1 MEFNKRNRFTFEDD
15 LLGEQA
21 VNKFLVDF
29 LYEKFKEN
37 GYIID
42 FEVSRELNKQ
52 HAGSDTILTIKD
64 GKQIV
69 IDEKAAIHYAKTN
82 LKEKAMPTFAFEVSY
97 MHNGQLKEGWLT
109 NSKYSATQR
118 YLLCWLWVQVGTNK
132 SRLKY
137 DDIVQIEAMFF
148 EKSDIQ
154 KYIMDVV
161 TSDTNIEKFLSFAS
175 TKREALEQR
184 ILREALNSA
193 NESIGSKEYPKW
205 YLTGENILS
214 EQPLNILLYRNQLEK
229 LAKSHWLVTRKR
241 LIRLDKII

>member
-1 MEFNKRNRFTFEDD
+1 MDYSERTKFNFEDD

-29 LYEKFKEN
+29 LYEKFKEK

-42 FEVSRELNKQ
+42 FEVSRELKKQ
-52 HAGSDTILTIKD
+52 HAGSDTVLTLKN
-64 GKQIV
+64 GKKIV

-109 NSKYSATQR
+109 NKKYSETQR
-118 YLLCWLWVQVGTNK
+118 YLLCWLWVQAGTNK

-148 EKSDIQ
+148 EKTDIQ
-154 KYIMDVV
+154 EYIINIV
-161 TSDTNIEKFLSFAS
+161 TADTDIVKFHTVAS
-175 TKREALEQR
+175 AKREILEKQ
-184 ILREALNSA
+184 ILHGAFDSV
-193 NESIGSKEYPKW
+193 NESIGYKEYPKW
-205 YLTGENILS
+205 YLTGRNILS
-214 EQPLNILLYRNQLEK
+214 EQPLNIILYRNQLEA
-229 LAKSHWLVTRKR
+229 LATSHWLVTKTE
-241 LIRLDKII
+241 LIKLDKK

>member
-1 MEFNKRNRFTFEDD
+1 MEFNKRNRFNFKDD

-29 LYEKFKEN
+29 LYEKFKEK

-52 HAGSDTILTIKD
+52 HAGSDTILTLKN
-64 GKQIV
+64 GKKIV

-82 LKEKAMPTFAFEVSY
+82 LKEKAIPTFAFEVSY

-109 NSKYSATQR
+109 NPKYSATHR
-118 YLLCWLWVQVGTNK
+118 YLLCWLWVQAGTYK

-148 EKSDIQ
+148 EKADIQ
-154 KYIMDVV
+154 EYIINIV
-161 TSDTNIEKFLSFAS
+161 TADTDIVKFHTVAS
-175 TKREALEQR
+175 AKRESLDKQ
-184 ILREALNSA
+184 ILHGAFDSV
-193 NESIGSKEYPKW
+193 NESIGYKEYPKW
-205 YLTGENILS
+205 YLTGRNILS
-214 EQPLNILLYRNQLEK
+214 EQPLNIILYRNQLED
-229 LAKSHWLVTRKR
+229 LATSHWLVTRKE
-241 LIRLDKII
+241 LINLDKK

>member
-1 MEFNKRNRFTFEDD
+1 MEFNKRNRFNFEDD
-15 LLGEQA
+15 LLGEKA

-52 HAGSDTILTIKD
+52 HAGSDTILTLKD
-64 GKQIV
+64 GKKLV

-109 NSKYSATQR
+109 NTKYSATQR

-137 DDIVQIEAMFF
+137 DDIVQIEAMSF
-148 EKSDIQ
+148 EKTDIQ
-154 KYIMDVV
+154 EYIIKIVTAGTDV
-161 TSDTNIEKFLSFAS
+161 EKFHSLA
-175 TKREALEQR
+175 TAKRESLEKQILHGALD
-184 ILREALNSA
+184 SV
-193 NESIGSKEYPKW
+193 NESIGFNEYPKW
-205 YLTGENILS
+205 YLTGRNILS
-214 EQPLNILLYRNQLEK
+214 EQPLNIILYRNQLED
-229 LAKSHWLVTRKR
+229 LAKSHWLVTRKS
-241 LIRLDKII
+241 LLRLDKK

>member
-1 MEFNKRNRFTFEDD
+1 MDYSERTKYNFEDD

-29 LYEKFKEN
+29 LYEKFKEK

-42 FEVSRELNKQ
+42 FEVSRELKKQ
-52 HAGSDTILTIKD
+52 HAGSDTVLTLKN
-64 GKQIV
+64 GKKIV

-109 NSKYSATQR
+109 NKKYSATQR

-148 EKSDIQ
+148 EKTDIQ
-154 KYIMDVV
+154 EYIINIV
-161 TSDTNIEKFLSFAS
+161 TADTDIVKFHTVASAKRVSLEEKILQ
-175 TKREALEQR
+175 KALDKIDEPVGEE
-184 ILREALNSA
+184 L
-193 NESIGSKEYPKW
+193 YPKW
-205 YLTGENILS
+205 YLTGRNILS
-214 EQPLNILLYRNQLEK
+214 EQPLNILLYKNQLEK
-229 LAKSHWLVTRKR
+229 LAKSHWLVTRKG
-241 LIRLDKII
+241 LIRLDK

>member
-1 MEFNKRNRFTFEDD
+1 MEFNKSNRFNFEDD

-29 LYEKFKEN
+29 LYEKFKEK

-52 HAGSDTILTIKD
+52 HAGSDTILTLKD
-64 GKQIV
+64 GKQLV

-82 LKEKAMPTFAFEVSY
+82 LQEKAMPTFAFEVSY

-109 NSKYSATQR
+109 NTKYSATQR
-118 YLLCWLWVQVGTNK
+118 YLLCWLWVQAGANK

-148 EKSDIQ
+148 EKTDIQ
-154 KYIMDVV
+154 EHIINIVTAGTDV
-161 TSDTNIEKFLSFAS
+161 ESF
-175 TKREALEQR
+175 
-184 ILREALNSA
+184 IL
-193 NESIGSKEYPKW
+193 
-205 YLTGENILS
+205 
-214 EQPLNILLYRNQLEK
+214 
-229 LAKSHWLVTRKR
+229 
-241 LIRLDKII
+241 